1 MRIDQSKNAIF
12 FDNDD
17 EFYQF
22 AVNPL
27 LTVTNGDNIPYSDW
41 NFTDGY
47 NSALAAN
54 TDFIIC
60 DDNSK
65 TYKNQSVSYRTITK
79 PVTIKRYDKLG
90 EIHTKRKVKEISK
103 KKESNNE

>member
-12 FDNDD
+12 FDNDE

-27 LTVTNGDNIPYSDW
+27 LSVTNGDDIPYTDW
-41 NFTDGY
+41 NFTDCY
-47 NSALAAN
+47 NSAVAAN

-60 DDNSK
+60 DDNSN
-65 TYKNQSVSYRTITK
+65 TYKNQCVSYRTITK
-79 PVTIKRYDKLG
+79 PVKIKKYDKLA
-90 EIHTKRKVKEISK
+90 EIRAKRKVNEIAK
-103 KKESNNE
+103 KK

>member
-1 MRIDQSKNAIF
+1 MRIDRKRNAIF

-27 LTVTNGDNIPYSDW
+27 LTVSNGDNIPYVDW
-41 NFTDGY
+41 NFTDVY
-47 NSALAAN
+47 NSALKDN

-60 DDNSK
+60 DGNSQICK
-65 TYKNQSVSYRTITK
+65 HQAVSFRTITK
-79 PVTIKRYDKLG
+79 PVSVKNNYMLD
-90 EIHTKRKVKEISK
+90 EIRRNRKINEITKNKS
-103 KKESNNE
+103 

>member
-1 MRIDQSKNAIF
+1 MRIDQKRNAIF

-27 LTVTNGDNIPYSDW
+27 LTVTNGDNIPYTDW
-41 NFTDGY
+41 SFTDVY
-47 NSALAAN
+47 NSALAAK

-60 DDNSK
+60 DSNSK
-65 TYKNQSVSYRTITK
+65 TYKNQCVSYRTITK
-79 PVTIKRYDKLG
+79 PVTIKQYDKVKD
-90 EIHTKRKVKEISK
+90 INIKRKVKNITK
-103 KKESNNE
+103 KKESNE